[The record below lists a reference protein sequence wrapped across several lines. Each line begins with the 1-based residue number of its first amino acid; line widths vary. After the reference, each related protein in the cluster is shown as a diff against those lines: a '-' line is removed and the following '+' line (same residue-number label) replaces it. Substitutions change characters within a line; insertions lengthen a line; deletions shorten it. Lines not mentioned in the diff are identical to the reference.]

1 MSIPTST
8 IYVRPGAASYTWSYS
23 GTTSESGAAVT
34 AVAFDIA
41 GAAGQQLT
49 RGDLQYSLDAGRS
62 WTTYAVPVDQAGAW
76 LPAAGTLWRFVD
88 KSAGDNT
95 TPGSFTAQM
104 QLADNSVVALDA
116 ALVVDLQPVG
126 LVDDRGTVL
135 STLHAGETVATLN
148 PIDTGALLGGRWVI
162 DSQSQPGLFA
172 VGPVDADGAGTLVI
186 ANPAAMPAADMGAT
200 VTMHYYDRYQLD
212 ANGNPLPNTGVTDI
226 LTYTVVNGASADL
239 KLGTASIA
247 AAGQPALATL
257 SDGGFVAAWQG
268 PVQGGVGVWMQVRD
282 AAGAARGAPFA
293 IASGVGAIDGEPAVT
308 ALAGGRFVL
317 AYSVNDGAAGHIAYR
332 IVGVDGSVGAE
343 QLAGAAAPD
352 AGMPALAALADGSF
366 VLAWRADGAVHTQQV
381 DAGGAPLGAE
391 HVVGALG
398 SAFNPAVAA
407 LKGGSYVVSWGE
419 IADGNVYTAMGSSG
433 APQLVTFD
441 GAAASIATAAPLPHM
456 AALAGGG
463 FVVAWDS
470 YSNDTRAFSLSD
482 IFFQRYDD
490 AGNKVGDIVQA
501 NLDSGSGRYDAAVAA
516 LSDGGFVITWQANA
530 EFDGSGVF
538 GRRFGADG
546 QSADLHEFEINQ
558 LRQGDQASPAVTG
571 LANGGFVTAWVDTQD
586 ATGASVEARVL
597 DGGVVTAQ
605 SSTSQSGG
613 SGAAI
618 GAPAPP
624 HVATGIPAPAQVV
637 TGSTTPVPT
646 VTGSA
651 ADNAIS
657 LGSGSHL
664 VDGGAGLDTVLLGGA
679 RAGYTLTHDA
689 NGFTL
694 ADASGAHNQ
703 LANVE
708 RIGFTDSAVALDI
721 AGVGGQAY
729 RLYQAAFDRQ
739 PDKMGLGYW
748 IKALDGGA
756 TLDQVAAG
764 FAGSKE
770 FADLY
775 GANPSDTQF
784 TDLLYQN
791 VLHRAPDAGGYA
803 YWLAALGEQH
813 LARTGMLVFFSESAE
828 NQAQVIGSIGNGI
841 DFIPWG

>member
-1 MSIPTST
+1 MSTPTTT
-8 IYVRPGAASYTWSYS
+8 IYVRPGAASYTWSY
-23 GTTSESGAAVT
+23 GGATTDSGAAIT
-34 AVAFDIA
+34 AVSFDIA

-49 RGDLQYSLDAGRS
+49 RGDLQYSLDGGRS
-62 WTTYAVPVDQAGAW
+62 WTAYPVPVDQVGTW
-76 LPAAGTLWRFVD
+76 LPAAGTLWRFLD
-88 KSAGDNT
+88 KSAGDNA
-95 TPGSFTAQM
+95 TPGSFTVQVK
-104 QLADNSVVALDA
+104 LADDSVVAFDG

-135 STLHAGETVATLN
+135 STLHAGETVATLH
-148 PIDTGALLGGRWVI
+148 PIDTGALPGGRWVI

-186 ANPAAMPAADMGAT
+186 ANPAAMPAADMGVT

-212 ANGNPLPNTGVTDI
+212 ANGNPLANTGVTDI

-239 KLGTASIA
+239 AGFGADLKLGAASAA

-268 PVQGGVGVWMQVRD
+268 QVQGGTGVWVQVRD
-282 AAGAARGAPFA
+282 AAGIARGAPLA
-293 IASGVGAIDGEPAVT
+293 IAPAAGAIDGEPAVT
-308 ALAGGRFVL
+308 ALAGGRFVV

-332 IVGVDGSVGAE
+332 IVGADGSVGAE

-366 VLAWRADGAVHTQQV
+366 VLAWRGDGAVHTQQV

-391 HVVGALG
+391 HVLGALG

-419 IADGNVYTAMGSSG
+419 IADGNVYTALGSSG
-433 APQLVTFD
+433 APQLVTQD
-441 GAAASIATAAPLPHM
+441 GAAASIATAAPLPHV

-501 NLDSGSGRYDAAVAA
+501 NVDSGSGRYDAAVAA

-530 EFDGSGVF
+530 DFDGSGVF

-546 QSADLHEFEINQ
+546 QSADLREFEINH

-605 SSTSQSGG
+605 SSTSQTGG

-618 GAPAPP
+618 GTPAPA
-624 HVATGIPAPAQVV
+624 HVATGTLAPAQV
-637 TGSTTPVPT
+637 VPT

-657 LGSGSHL
+657 LGSGSHV
-664 VDGGAGLDTVLLGGA
+664 VDGGAGLDTVVLGGA

-694 ADASGAHNQ
+694 ADASGAHNT

-708 RIGFTDSAVALDI
+708 RISFSDSAVALDI

-748 IKALDGGA
+748 IKALDGGV

-813 LARTGMLVFFSESAE
+813 LARTEMLVFFSESAE
-828 NQAQVIGSIGNGI
+828 NQAQVIGNIGNGI
-841 DFIPWG
+841 DFVPWG

>member
-1 MSIPTST
+1 MSTPITT
-8 IYVRPGAASYTWSYS
+8 VYVRPGAASYTWSY
-23 GTTSESGAAVT
+23 GGATLDSGAAVT
-34 AVAFDIA
+34 SVSFDIA

-49 RGDLQYSLDAGRS
+49 RGDLQYSLDGGRS
-62 WTTYAVPVDQAGAW
+62 WTAYALPVDQDGTW

-88 KSAGDNT
+88 RAAGDNI
-95 TPGSFTAQM
+95 TPGSFTVQM
-104 QLADNSVVALDA
+104 KLADNSVVALDA
-116 ALVVDLQPVG
+116 AVVVDLQPVG
-126 LVDDRGTVL
+126 LLDDRGVVL
-135 STLHAGETVATLN
+135 STLHAGETVATLT
-148 PIDTGALLGGRWVI
+148 PIDTGAQLGGRWVI

-172 VGPVDADGAGTLVI
+172 VGPVDANGAGTLVI
-186 ANPAAMPAADMGAT
+186 ANPAAMPAADLGVS

-212 ANGNPLPNTGVTDI
+212 ANGNPIANTGVTDI

-239 KLGTASIA
+239 AGFGADLTLGTATGV

-257 SDGGFVAAWQG
+257 TDGGFVAVWQG
-268 PVQGGVGVWMQVRD
+268 PAQGGTGVWAQLRD
-282 AAGAARGAPFA
+282 ASGTARGAAFA
-293 IASGVGAIDGEPAVT
+293 IAADAGAVDGEPAVT
-308 ALAGGRFVL
+308 ALAGGRFVV
-317 AYSVNDGAAGHIAYR
+317 AYSVNDGAGGHVAYR
-332 IVGVDGSVGAE
+332 IVGADGSVGA
-343 QLAGAAAPD
+343 QHLAGGAAPD

-366 VLAWRADGAVHTQQV
+366 VLAWRSGGAVHTQQV

-391 HVVGALG
+391 HVTGALG

-407 LKGGSYVVSWGE
+407 LQGGSYVVSWGE
-419 IADGNVYTAMGSSG
+419 IADGNVYTAVGASG

-441 GAAASIATAAPLPHM
+441 GAAASISTAAPLAHV
-456 AALAGGG
+456 AALVGGG

-470 YSNDTRAFSLSD
+470 YSNDQRAFSQSD

-501 NLDSGSGRYDAAVAA
+501 NVDSGTGRYDAAVAA

-530 EFDGSGVF
+530 DFDGSGVF

-558 LRQGDQASPAVTG
+558 LRQGEQASPAVTG

-586 ATGASVEARVL
+586 AAGASVEARVL
-597 DGGVVTAQ
+597 GGGVGTGQ

-613 SGAAI
+613 FGATIGTPASSHLVSGSA
-618 GAPAPP
+618 
-624 HVATGIPAPAQVV
+624 
-637 TGSTTPVPT
+637 TPVQT

-651 ADNAIS
+651 ADNAIA

-664 VDGGAGLDTVLLGGA
+664 VDGGAGLDTVVLGGA
-679 RAGYTLTHDA
+679 RAGYTLSHDT
-689 NGFTL
+689 NGFTV
-694 ADASGAHNQ
+694 ADASGAHNT

-708 RIGFTDSAVALDI
+708 RISFAGSAVALDI
-721 AGVGGQAY
+721 SGVGGQAY

-739 PDKMGLGYW
+739 PDQTGLGYW
-748 IKALDGGA
+748 IKTLDGGT
-756 TLDQVAAG
+756 TLEQVASG

-791 VLHRAPDAGGYA
+791 VLHRAPDAAGYA

-813 LARTGMLVFFSESAE
+813 LARTEMLVFFSESTE

-841 DFIPWG
+841 DYIPWA